1 MRGAVLPIAAAAL
14 LSACTTTDTQRMAA
28 ASAARN
34 DLSHL
39 SCREIAAQLALT
51 ERAVVSGARRQ
62 PLTRGGETAQ
72 AYLFPAS
79 LGAAAPAASAKL
91 EARLED
97 LRRASRAKRC
107 ESAWRSYETATA

>member
-1 MRGAVLPIAAAAL
+1 MKAAVLPIAAAAM
-14 LSACTTTDTQRMAA
+14 LSACTTTDTQRAA
-28 ASAARN
+28 ATSRT
-34 DLSHL
+34 DYSHL
-39 SCREIAAQLALT
+39 SCREIAAELAIT
-51 ERAVVSGARRQ
+51 ERAVMSGARHQ
-62 PLTRGGETAQ
+62 PLTRDGETAAQ

-107 ESAWRSYETATA
+107 ESAWRSYETAKA

>member
-14 LSACTTTDTQRMAA
+14 LSACATTDTQRTAA
-28 ASAARN
+28 GPPRT
-34 DLSHL
+34 DYSHL
-39 SCREIAAQLALT
+39 SCREIAAELALT

-62 PLTRGGETAQ
+62 PLAREGETAQ

-79 LGAAAPAASAKL
+79 LGPAAPAASAKL